1 MNKLI
6 QALVTTVA
14 LVYVSA
20 STASTVTIPNTFSS
34 GATTSASDMNA
45 NFTAVKAAVDDNN
58 TRITAL
64 EGGGS
69 SAPVFQGFSAAANV
83 GSGIRGMHAACHAAF
98 SGSKICNSVEFSNS
112 TYKAVT
118 LSTGPAWLLPVLQ
131 QTSGAAGTA
140 TGRNAIANVTD
151 QGSGLTAYTTN
162 AAEVFTCKAYDPDAG
177 RSSWTGL
184 TVSNTGSFATSD
196 CDIARPVACCK

>member
-6 QALVTTVA
+6 QALVTTVT
-14 LVYVSA
+14 LVYASA
-20 STASTVTIPNTFSS
+20 SVASTLSIPNTFSS

-64 EGGGS
+64 EAS
-69 SAPVFQGFSAAANV
+69 SAPVFQGFS
-83 GSGIRGMHAACHAAF
+83 GSADPTGGIRVMHAACDAAF
-98 SGSKICNSVEFSNS
+98 SGSKICTSAEFSNS

-131 QTSGAAGTA
+131 QVSAGVTNASGGTD
-140 TGRNAIANVTD
+140 GYVTD
-151 QGSGLTAYTTN
+151 QGSGLTAN
-162 AAEVFTCKAYDPDAG
+162 KNNPSQEFSCGAYDSGGA
-177 RSSWTGL
+177 RYTHL
-184 TVSNTGSFATSD
+184 TVSNTGQFALSS
-196 CDIARPVACCK
+196 CDTARPVACCK

>member
-1 MNKLI
+1 MNKLTKTLGAI
-6 QALVTTVA
+6 AALIFA
-14 LVYVSA
+14 SA
-20 STASTVTIPNTFSS
+20 STASTLTIPNTFSS

-64 EGGGS
+64 EGAGS
-69 SAPVFQGFSAAANV
+69 SAPEFQGFSAAAGV
-83 GSGIRGMHAACHAAF
+83 GTGIRGMHAACHAAF

-131 QTSGAAGTA
+131 QTSSAAGTA
-140 TGRNAIANVTD
+140 TGRDAIANVTD

-162 AAEVFTCKAYDPDAG
+162 AAEVFTCKAYDPDAD

-196 CDIARPVACCK
+196 CDVSRPVACCK